1 MMMQGWSPLLLCDLL
16 SRLFPLPEIQHGA
29 GRPVYQMILA
39 DLSWHLPDTWR
50 LTTARKH
57 RS

>member
-1 MMMQGWSPLLLCDLL
+1 MMMQGWFPLFLCDLF
-16 SRLFPLPEIQHGA
+16 SRLFSLPGIQREV